1 MVGIGLD
8 LELLRCPR
16 TKSPLTWQD
25 AHTLVGRDGGH
36 AYPVVHGIPDFR
48 LFDPP
53 YVTREEERRR
63 VALIEEAAPRM
74 SFRDL
79 IVHYETEIVDQP
91 SDAKRAQSID
101 HRLTLPERSRRRL
114 DWLLDAAGFARGTAG
129 DMVLDLGCGSGEAV
143 ASLQGL
149 SGGRVIGVD
158 ISLEELVL
166 ARKLLAEEGSDAVL
180 VAGCAEALPFPEDLF
195 SFIYSPDVIEHV
207 SDQRAYL
214 TEAAR
219 TLRPGGTVVLNSP
232 NRFSLVA
239 PEPHVHLW
247 ALGFLPRAWMDPV
260 SRAFGKG
267 PYTGKRLV
275 SLPELR
281 RLVGEAFPEAV
292 IRARESNPVA
302 TSLSGRLFRWTSP
315 LSEKL
320 YAQIDHQHIVSARKQ
335 ARPGGADALS
345 PARAA
350 E

>member
-1 MVGIGLD
+1 MTGIGLD

-16 TKSPLTWQD
+16 SKSALTWKD
-25 AHTLVGRDGGH
+25 ADTLVGQDCGH
-36 AYPVVHGIPDFR
+36 EYPVVHGIPDFR

-63 VALIEEAAPRM
+63 IALIEEAAPRM
-74 SFRDL
+74 SFREL
-79 IVHYETEIVDQP
+79 IVHYETEIVGEP
-91 SDAKRAQSID
+91 SEAKRAKSID
-101 HRLTLPERSRRRL
+101 HRLTLPERSRHRL
-114 DWLLDAAGFARGTAG
+114 DWLLDAAGFDRAAAG
-129 DMVLDLGCGSGEAV
+129 EMVLDLGCGSGEAV
-143 ASLQGL
+143 ASLQAL
-149 SGGRVIGVD
+149 SDGRVVGID

-166 ARKLLAEEGSDAVL
+166 ARKLLAEEGGEALL

-214 TEAAR
+214 AEAAR

-281 RLVGEAFPEAV
+281 RLVGEMFPDAT
-292 IRARESNPVA
+292 IRARESNPTA
-302 TSLSGRLFRWTSP
+302 TSLPGKLFRWTSP
-315 LSEKL
+315 WSERL
-320 YAQIDHQHIVSARKQ
+320 YAQIDHQHIVRARKQ
-335 ARPGGADALS
+335 AQPAESGVPT